1 MDIQWVTVESGK
13 VFIGSD
19 NRSILFGGVGPRHEV
34 KIDYDFEISYLPVDS
49 ETTEIL
55 LQNDNYYLA
64 SESEWTLAMERGL
77 ISGNDEIEELSDRI
91 RGSYWSKYCDG
102 RPFIEDNWLMKV
114 SKTWVSGNPNPSLI
128 PKGENCD
135 FFRVVRRK
143 NPNNFEN
150 TAPKLPISSDKY
162 KLLSEELI
170 ISLIF
175 GIIPSFIWASFN
187 ASPGYISEG
196 WLNLIFGGLFIGVF
210 TIIFWRPRTKTWT
223 VDQMRTF
230 DFNKSLDRQ

>member
-1 MDIQWVTVESGK
+1 M
-13 VFIGSD
+13 
-19 NRSILFGGVGPRHEV
+19 ILKYLSAICKLRN
-34 KIDYDFEISYLPVDS
+34 EIAELA
-49 ETTEIL
+49 
-55 LQNDNYYLA
+55 LQNENCFVA
-64 SESEWTLAMERGL
+64 SESEWSLAM
-77 ISGNDEIEELSDRI
+77 
-91 RGSYWSKYCDG
+91 
-102 RPFIEDNWLMKV
+102 P
-114 SKTWVSGNPNPSLI
+114 
-128 PKGENCD
+128 
-135 FFRVVRRK
+135 
-143 NPNNFEN
+143 
-150 TAPKLPISSDKY
+150 DKY
-162 KLLSEELI
+162 RLLSEELI